1 MMDEIDVERIARLR
15 KVELFSVR
23 TVVIRLQLNVG
34 PRTQDSLPTTQQVAT
49 GKLRILLHIGHKRRR
64 VTCDPHT
71 LSGITVIEVTLKR
84 ELVAIV
90 SIPIRPESGLAH
102 PPVIELF
109 LIGMELGTSRE
120 GLPVDAV
127 IEAFPP
133 PGTVPEIDKALVDI
147 STAGRCEHS
156 LGIFGVLRN
165 DIDHTVDSIG
175 SPNGSARAS
184 NDFDPF
190 DIFKQCVLD
199 LPINAS
205 EERGVHGSAVDQHEY
220 RSGESTPES
229 AHTE

>member
-49 GKLRILLHIGHKRRR
+49 GKLRILLHIGHKRLR

-109 LIGMELGTSRE
+109 LIGMEQ
-120 GLPVDAV
+120 
-127 IEAFPP
+127 
-133 PGTVPEIDKALVDI
+133 
-147 STAGRCEHS
+147 AGFRS
-156 LGIFGVLRN
+156 DWDRN
-165 DIDHTVDSIG
+165 DRDKFTLQGDLYNGDTGQTVGITSY
-175 SPNGSARAS
+175 SP
-184 NDFDPF
+184 PF
-190 DIFKQCVLD
+190 MTNVQQ
-199 LPINAS
+199 NA
-205 EERGVHGSAVDQHEY
+205 ELA
-220 RSGESTPES
+220 
-229 AHTE
+229 